1 MLKKTGIVAAAAA
14 GLMILGGGAALAA
27 PAGVHGD
34 HDGKGG
40 YNHGKVWYP
49 GGGND
54 QKEQFG
60 LVNTGDVDVLDEVTV
75 PICVNDTNVAV
86 GLVAVVVD
94 LLSPS
99 GQADSCDAGVASENG
114 GDSN

>member
-1 MLKKTGIVAAAAA
+1 VLKKAGFVAAVTAS
-14 GLMILGGGAALAA
+14 MIMLGGTAALAA
-27 PAGVHGD
+27 PGGD
-34 HDGKGG
+34 HHGKGD

-49 GGGND
+49 GND
-54 QKEQFG
+54 SNEQFG
-60 LVNTGDVDVLDEVTV
+60 LVNTGDIDVLDEVTV

-99 GQADSCDAGVASENG
+99 GQADSCDAGIASENG
-114 GDSN
+114 DR

>member
-1 MLKKTGIVAAAAA
+1 VLKKAGFVAALAAS
-14 GLMILGGGAALAA
+14 MIMLGGTAALAA
-27 PAGVHGD
+27 PGGD
-34 HDGKGG
+34 HHGKGDG

-49 GGGND
+49 GSDSN
-54 QKEQFG
+54 EQFG
-60 LVNTGDVDVLDEVTV
+60 LVNTGDIDVLDEVTV

-99 GQADSCDAGVASENG
+99 GMADSCDAGVASENG
-114 GDSN
+114 DR